1 MNLKHKEISSFP
13 GVVGGIKNKRE
24 TWTSWPDK
32 TCGKLHQFPDMIRP
46 GNESLWT
53 HQCILLKIN
62 LEGQD
67 VFGLAEVPGL
77 SVFKKKKKKN
87 AYPWV
92 SKKNS
97 YQKGDGET
105 LNLDHLLWVH
115 TCNRSPSS
123 KRSISIMPSDWMK
136 AIKKDKKSKLLNRKK
151 HIVINNNHLQYL
163 VFFK

>member
-77 SVFKKKKKKN
+77 SVFKKKKKKKMLTHEFQ
-87 AYPWV
+87 
-92 SKKNS
+92 KK
-97 YQKGDGET
+97 
-105 LNLDHLLWVH
+105 
-115 TCNRSPSS
+115 P
-123 KRSISIMPSDWMK
+123 
-136 AIKKDKKSKLLNRKK
+136 AIKKEMVK
-151 HIVINNNHLQYL
+151 HLI
-163 VFFK
+163 